1 MNEQIQEGN
10 ERKNRKTKGGEDR
23 KKPVEREGDE
33 RANTGRTIQRKKNR
47 DRVKQRKG
55 TVESPSKL
63 QQSGA
68 SSSQHRTTLEQKKHR
83 RTDNTYTEEKG
94 RKLENRMS
102 NTRIPGRH

>member
-33 RANTGRTIQRKKNR
+33 RANTGRTNQRKKHR
-47 DRVKQRKG
+47 GRVKQRKG

-63 QQSGA
+63 QQPGA
-68 SSSQHRTTLEQKKHR
+68 SSSQHRTQEQKNTDEQTTHTL
-83 RTDNTYTEEKG
+83 RTG
-94 RKLENRMS
+94 
-102 NTRIPGRH
+102 